1 MLPRECGAFST
12 RGAGRGTFEGEKREQ
27 IGSRGRLLHP
37 RSLRSLR
44 GVYKPAGAKKTAAAT
59 RVAAVQNKQAVQLYF
74 VNLVCTA
81 AAYAGEV
88 RF

>member
-44 GVYKPAGAKKTAAAT
+44 GVSKVAGSKKTTTVT
-59 RVAAVQNKQAVQLYF
+59 RAEAVQAGQLYVF
-74 VNLVCTA
+74 NRVCSA
-81 AAYAGEV
+81 AAYGGEV
-88 RF
+88 WF

>member
-37 RSLRSLR
+37 RSLSSLR
-44 GVYKPAGAKKTAAAT
+44 GVYKAAGAQKTTTAT
-59 RVAAVQNKQAVQLYF
+59 RAAAVQAGQLYF
-74 VNLVCTA
+74 VNLVCSA
-81 AAYAGEV
+81 AAYGGEV